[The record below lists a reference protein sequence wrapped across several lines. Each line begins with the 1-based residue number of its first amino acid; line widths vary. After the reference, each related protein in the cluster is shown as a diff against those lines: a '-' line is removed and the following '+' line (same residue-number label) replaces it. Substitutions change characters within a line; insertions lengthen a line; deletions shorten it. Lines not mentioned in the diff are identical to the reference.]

1 MWGCTQK
8 DANVRTLS
16 HEEAD
21 SDQFGSFDRIM
32 PMSLSRDGDPPTT
45 PSSPISAV

>member
-8 DANVRTLS
+8 DANVRTVS

-21 SDQFGSFDRIM
+21 VGQFGSFDRIA
-32 PMSLSRDGDPPTT
+32 PMSLPRDGVPPTT
-45 PSSPISAV
+45 PSSPSSEV